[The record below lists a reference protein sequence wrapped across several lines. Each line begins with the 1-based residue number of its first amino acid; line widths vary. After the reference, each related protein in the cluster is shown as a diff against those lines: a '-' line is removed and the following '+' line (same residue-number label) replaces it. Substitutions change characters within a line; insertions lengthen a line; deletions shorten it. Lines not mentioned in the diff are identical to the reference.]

1 MMNNTYLI
9 YLDSVF
15 MEEASKLKQ
24 AIDEA
29 KNYINTQQGKLA
41 EVWSLNLDTDE
52 SIEIYTVADKSHRE
66 NYNVEVSV

>member
-1 MMNNTYLI
+1 MNKTYLI

-24 AIDEA
+24 AIEEA

-41 EVWSLNLDTDE
+41 EVWSIDTDTHKDQA
-52 SIEIYTVADKSHRE
+52 IYRVADNSHIDD
-66 NYNVEVSV
+66 YSVEVSV